1 MAKKKSD
8 TKNISVVKEADRKLV
23 ERTPTAKEQDV
34 VRSVFGKFTAAADR
48 RNKNFPF
55 FDGLSLREYLEDSV
69 QRYVTNV
76 DIRDDIED
84 WQSRI
89 HDPFT
94 RNKVTAILSR
104 VVQVLPIASIRPRG
118 DEDFRRA
125 QIANDLYAYSEELDD
140 YEEKIVD
147 ILQECIVKGTAVA
160 YEGQEIKNKSV
171 RDIEGYGDS
180 ITLKEG
186 MQKINR
192 LYCDLVKLEDFYPSS
207 VGIKKIKDMPY
218 CFWRKVIPY
227 QQFLQDFAMY
237 ERAAYVSPHSKNT
250 NADGENIPAY
260 NQFISDDIS
269 EGSVEVLC
277 YYNQD
282 VDEYVVLANGI
293 WLNPI
298 MIAGREEISPLPFKH
313 KTLPFWEIRF
323 ESFGNNFFYGKS
335 LPDKL
340 KTMQDV
346 LNVLT
351 NMLLDQSFLTIFPP
365 ILTAGFDSIEDDYLR
380 PGRRTPIDTQGLP
393 LNQSFMKLDLGTPGG
408 WHQYIL
414 DYTRKIMEQSSVDQV
429 TQGVAG
435 VGERTTAREINIA
448 AEGVMSML
456 GLFGRLVNV
465 GLKRKALLRTKN
477 IMQFWTRPENP
488 IIEKVMG
495 EGGTSEFKKAFN
507 IIRVENGVMTN
518 GKRGRK
524 LLEMYGKK
532 EEMPTKAE
540 NKARADIY
548 KIQTGEEI
556 EVISMPAEYIR
567 EFEFDIKMVAD
578 TKKDVNADMEKALAL
593 EKVRV
598 YLSFFPEL
606 VNKQELLA
614 QLAEKMG
621 DDPAKIMTDQALGIS
636 TPEQNPEAAKPMGNE
651 PQGATANNAVRGM
664 MGGEQNGMAELQS
677 SMLG

>member
-1 MAKKKSD
+1 M
-8 TKNISVVKEADRKLV
+8 
-23 ERTPTAKEQDV
+23 
-34 VRSVFGKFTAAADR
+34 
-48 RNKNFPF
+48 
-55 FDGLSLREYLEDSV
+55 

-94 RNKVTAILSR
+94 RNKVTAVLSR
-104 VVQVLPIASIRPRG
+104 VVQVLPIASIRAQG

-125 QIANDLYAYSEELDD
+125 QIANDLYLYSEDQDD

-160 YEGQEIKNKSV
+160 YEGQEIKTKAI
-171 RDIEGYGDS
+171 RDIEGYGDD

-186 MQKINR
+186 TQKINR
-192 LYCDLVKLEDFYPSS
+192 LFSQMVKLEEFYPSS

-218 CFWRKVIPY
+218 CFWRKVMPH
-227 QQFLQDFAMY
+227 QQFLQDYAMY
-237 ERAAYVSPHSKNT
+237 SRASEVSGHVKFST
-250 NADGENIPAY
+250 QDDGETVY
-260 NQFISDDIS
+260 NSFVS
-269 EGSVEVLC
+269 EDVGEGNVEVLC

-282 VDEYVVLANGI
+282 VDEYVILANGV

-298 MIAGREEISPLPFKH
+298 MINGQEVISPLPFKH

-340 KTMQDV
+340 KSMQDV

-393 LNQSFMKLDLGTPGG
+393 INQAFMKLDLGTPTG

-456 GLFGRLVNV
+456 GLFGRLVRS
-465 GLKRKALLRTKN
+465 GLKRKAMLRTKN
-477 IMQFWTRPENP
+477 IMQFWTDENSP
-488 IIEKVMG
+488 IIEKILG
-495 EGGTSEFKKAFN
+495 EGGTDKFNKAFN
-507 IIRVENGVMTN
+507 IVRIESGVMTS

-524 LLEMYGKK
+524 LIEMYADK
-532 EEMPTKAE
+532 EQMPTKPE

-556 EVISMPAEYIR
+556 EIISMPAEYIR
-567 EFEFDIKMVAD
+567 EFEFDVKMVAD
-578 TKKDVNADMEKALAL
+578 TKKETTADMEKALAL

-598 YLSFFPEL
+598 YLSFFPDMI
-606 VNKQELLA
+606 NKQELLA

-621 DDPAKIMTDQALGIS
+621 DDPSKIIAENILNPQ
-636 TPEQNPEAAKPMGNE
+636 PENNPEAAKPVSTAPTDN
-651 PQGATANNAVRGM
+651 TANNMARSAR
-664 MGGEQNGMAELQS
+664 GGENAAMAQLAS
-677 SMLG
+677 SMQG

>member
-1 MAKKKSD
+1 MAKRKSD
-8 TKNISVVKEADRKLV
+8 TKNVSVVEEKDVKYDAYLPSEKE
-23 ERTPTAKEQDV
+23 KEV
-34 VRSVFGKFTAAADR
+34 VKAVFNKFRIAADR
-48 RNKNFPF
+48 RNRNFSF
-55 FDGLSLREYLEDSV
+55 FDGLSLKEYLEDSV
-69 QRYVTNV
+69 QRYTTNV
-76 DIRDDIED
+76 DIREDIED
-84 WQSRI
+84 WQSRV

-104 VVQVLPIASIRPRG
+104 VVNVLPIAAIRAQG

-125 QIANDLYAYSEELDD
+125 TIANDLYLYSEELDD

-147 ILQECIVKGTAVA
+147 ILQEAIVKGTAIG
-160 YEGQEIKNKSV
+160 YEGQETKVRKL
-171 RDIEGYGDS
+171 RDIEGYGEEAT
-180 ITLKEG
+180 IKEVD
-186 MQKINR
+186 QKTNR
-192 LYCDLVKLEDFYPSS
+192 LYCNLVKLEDFYPSS

-218 CFWRKVIPY
+218 CFWRKILPH
-227 QQFLQDFAMY
+227 QQFLQDY
-237 ERAAYVSPHSKNT
+237 SSYPKAAKVQPYSTMGVQGDDTPYYNLFVSN
-250 NADGENIPAY
+250 DVGEGN
-260 NQFISDDIS
+260 
-269 EGSVEVLC
+269 VEVLC

-282 VDEYVVLANGI
+282 VDEYVILANGI
-293 WLNPI
+293 WLNPFGVQQQ
-298 MIAGREEISPLPFKH
+298 IAPLPFAH

-323 ESFGNNFFYGKS
+323 ESFGNGFFYGKS

-340 KTMQDV
+340 KSMQDV

-393 LNQSFMKLDLGTPGG
+393 INQAFMKLDLGTPTG

-456 GLFGRLVNV
+456 GLFGRLVNG

-477 IMQFWTRPENP
+477 IMQFWTDEESP
-488 IIEKVMG
+488 IIEKIMG
-495 EGGTSEFKKAFN
+495 EGGTKEFNKAFN
-507 IIRVENGVMTN
+507 IIRIQDGVMTS

-524 LLEMYGKK
+524 VLEMYGKK
-532 EEMPTKAE
+532 EDMPTKPE

-556 EVISMPAEYIR
+556 EIISMPAEYIR
-567 EFEFDIKMVAD
+567 EFEFDVKMVID
-578 TKKDVNADMEKALAL
+578 KKKDVNADMEKALAL

-606 VNKQELLA
+606 VNKPELLA

-621 DDPAKIMTDQALGIS
+621 DDPAKIMTDNALGLEKDNS
-636 TPEQNPEAAKPMGNE
+636 QNPEASKPMSPA
-651 PQGATANNAVRGM
+651 PQGNTANNAVRGAR
-664 MGGEQNGMAELQS
+664 GGENGAMTQLAQS
-677 SMLG
+677 MTG